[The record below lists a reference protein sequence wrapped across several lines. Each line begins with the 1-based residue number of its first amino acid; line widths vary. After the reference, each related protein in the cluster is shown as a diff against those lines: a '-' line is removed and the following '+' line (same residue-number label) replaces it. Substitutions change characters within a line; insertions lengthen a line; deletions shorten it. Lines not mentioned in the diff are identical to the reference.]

1 MLYRNYGALITS
13 PIQFKSGASG
23 CEGCARGSRRV
34 SLEVKNYE
42 DDRQALVVH
51 AGYKSKWLQV
61 DAPLNPYGSGAYGTR
76 MKSAEKLYFNW

>member
-1 MLYRNYGALITS
+1 M
-13 PIQFKSGASG
+13 QG
-23 CEGCARGSRRV
+23 CNT
-34 SLEVKNYE
+34 LECPGMGYWGKYNE

-76 MKSAEKLYFNW
+76 MKSAEKLYFDW